1 MIELLAKM
9 IIWGTL
15 AHMIM
20 SVIKHVNLMNIYIL
34 KIVLCKK
41 RLIGKLVLEC
51 ENKILNKTET

>member
-1 MIELLAKM
+1 MRDPSTYDYECNKAC
-9 IIWGTL
+9 
-15 AHMIM
+15 
-20 SVIKHVNLMNIYIL
+20 NLMNIQIL